1 MKYVKTFEGFQLVE
15 ETYQILEGK
24 VSHEELSG
32 IINEGFFGF
41 IRNLF
46 IDNKTKIALDKLAD
60 DLFKTKVELMKLEIQ
75 EDQVDAFKDELKAAE
90 QGHDY
95 STQQGD
101 LDTTGL
107 DRIKKMKIK
116 SLQDRETAISD
127 EMDNLGQIS
136 DKLQRYVEK
145 IKLDVRMKAT
155 DATIRIADDEIAR
168 ILQKLKREDQ
178 KQSQQIDRELK

>member
-1 MKYVKTFEGFQLVE
+1 MKHVKSYDKHRLIE
-15 ETYQILEGK
+15 ETYQILEGQ
-24 VSHEELSG
+24 VSRDDLDG
-32 IINEGFFGF
+32 IISEGFFSF

-46 IDNKTKIALDKLAD
+46 IDGKTKRSLDKLAD
-60 DLFKTKVELMKLEIQ
+60 ELFKTKVELMKLEIQ

-90 QGHDY
+90 TGDGY
-95 STQQGD
+95 STD
-101 LDTTGL
+101 HELDTDNL
-107 DRIKKMKIK
+107 DKIK
-116 SLQDRETAISD
+116 QAKITALQNRETAISD

-136 DKLQRYVEK
+136 DKLQRYVDK
-145 IKLDVRMKAT
+145 VKLEVRMKAT

>member
-1 MKYVKTFEGFQLVE
+1 MKHIKTYEKFQLVD

-24 VSHEELSG
+24 VSREELTN

-41 IRNLF
+41 LRGLF
-46 IDNKTKIALDKLAD
+46 VDNKTKRALDKLAD

-90 QGHDY
+90 QGQDY
-95 STQQGD
+95 SSQQGE
-101 LDTTGL
+101 LDTTDL
-107 DRIKKMKIK
+107 DRIKEMKIK

-155 DATIRIADDEIAR
+155 DATIKIADDEIAR

-178 KQSQQIDRELK
+178 KQSQQIDRELR